1 VTITGSVDAHT
12 KKMYG
17 QGYRFRGV
25 VATFTATK
33 RPAITPP
40 LSGPE
45 FRGRFRSTQKV

>member
-1 VTITGSVDAHT
+1 
-12 KKMYG
+12 MYG

-45 FRGRFRSTQKV
+45 FRGRFRPTQKTSMKCPKKSEAFE